1 MEQTNWY
8 AIYTASRA
16 EKRVKKRLD
25 EAGIV
30 YYIPS
35 RVVEWNSDNQV
46 KRVEVPLFSNCVFVR
61 LTRSEFSKIQDITGI
76 ISFLREGETPV
87 VYSEQQ
93 ITSLR
98 LLNDHA
104 EEIDVVEGDIP
115 VTSSVRVIQGKLL
128 GLEGEL
134 LDEPG
139 VCRVLVRLPRVGNVI
154 AAVSQDSVVRL

>member
-30 YYIPS
+30 HYIPS

-46 KRVEVPLFSNCVFVR
+46 KWMEVPLFSNCVFVR

-104 EEIDVVEGDIP
+104 DEIDVVEDDTP
-115 VTSSVRVIQGKLL
+115 VSSPVRVIQGKLL

-154 AAVSQDSVVRL
+154 AVVSRNSVVRL

>member
-30 YYIPS
+30 HYIPS

-46 KRVEVPLFSNCVFVR
+46 KWMEVPLFSNCVFVR

-104 EEIDVVEGDIP
+104 DEIDVVEDDTP
-115 VTSSVRVIQGKLL
+115 VSSPVRVIQGKLL
-128 GLEGEL
+128 GLEG
-134 LDEPG
+134 
-139 VCRVLVRLPRVGNVI
+139 
-154 AAVSQDSVVRL
+154 

>member
-1 MEQTNWY
+1 MH
-8 AIYTASRA
+8 
-16 EKRVKKRLD
+16 
-25 EAGIV
+25 
-30 YYIPS
+30 YIPS

-46 KRVEVPLFSNCVFVR
+46 KWMEVPLFSNCVFVR

-104 EEIDVVEGDIP
+104 DEIDVVEDDTP
-115 VTSSVRVIQGKLL
+115 VSSPVRVIQGKLL

-154 AAVSQDSVVRL
+154 AVVSRNSVVRL

>member
-46 KRVEVPLFSNCVFVR
+46 KWMEVPLFSNCVFVR

-115 VTSSVRVIQGKLL
+115 VTSPVRVIQGKLL

-154 AAVSQDSVVRL
+154 AVVSQDSVVRL

>member
-35 RVVEWNSDNQV
+35 HVVEWNSDNQV
-46 KRVEVPLFSNCVFVR
+46 KWMEVPLFSNCVFVR

-104 EEIDVVEGDIP
+104 DEIDVVEDDTP
-115 VTSSVRVIQGKLL
+115 VSSPVRVIQGKLL

-139 VCRVLVRLPRVGNVI
+139 VCRILVRLPRVGNVI
-154 AAVSQDSVVRL
+154 AVVSQDSVVRL

>member
-30 YYIPS
+30 HYIPS

-46 KRVEVPLFSNCVFVR
+46 KWMEVPLFSNCVFVR

-76 ISFLREGETPV
+76 ISFLREAETPV

-104 EEIDVVEGDIP
+104 DEIDVVEDDTP
-115 VTSSVRVIQGKLL
+115 VSSPVRVIQGKLL

-154 AAVSQDSVVRL
+154 AVVSRNSVVRL

>member
-46 KRVEVPLFSNCVFVR
+46 KWMEVPLFSNCVFVR

-104 EEIDVVEGDIP
+104 DEIDVVEDDTP
-115 VTSSVRVIQGKLL
+115 VSSPVRVIQGKLL

-139 VCRVLVRLPRVGNVI
+139 VCRILVRLPRVGNVI
-154 AAVSQDSVVRL
+154 AVVSQDSVVRL

>member
-46 KRVEVPLFSNCVFVR
+46 KWMEVPLFSNCVFVR

-104 EEIDVVEGDIP
+104 DEIDVVEDDTP
-115 VTSSVRVIQGKLL
+115 VSSPVRVIQGKLL

-139 VCRVLVRLPRVGNVI
+139 VCRILVRLPRVGHVI
-154 AAVSQDSVVRL
+154 AVVSQDSVVRL

>member
-1 MEQTNWY
+1 MLY
-8 AIYTASRA
+8 IPLLGRK
-16 EKRVKKRLD
+16 KRVKKRLD

-30 YYIPS
+30 HYIPS

-46 KRVEVPLFSNCVFVR
+46 KWMEVPLFSNCVFVR

-104 EEIDVVEGDIP
+104 DEIDVVEDDTP
-115 VTSSVRVIQGKLL
+115 VSSPVRVIQGKLL

-154 AAVSQDSVVRL
+154 AVVSRNSVVRL

>member
-1 MEQTNWY
+1 MKNTNWY
-8 AIYTASRA
+8 AVFTASRA

-30 YYIPS
+30 HYIPS

-46 KRVEVPLFSNCVFVR
+46 KWMEVPLFSNCVFVR

-104 EEIDVVEGDIP
+104 DEIDVVEDDTP
-115 VTSSVRVIQGKLL
+115 VSSPVRVIQGKLL

-154 AAVSQDSVVRL
+154 AVVSRNSVVRL